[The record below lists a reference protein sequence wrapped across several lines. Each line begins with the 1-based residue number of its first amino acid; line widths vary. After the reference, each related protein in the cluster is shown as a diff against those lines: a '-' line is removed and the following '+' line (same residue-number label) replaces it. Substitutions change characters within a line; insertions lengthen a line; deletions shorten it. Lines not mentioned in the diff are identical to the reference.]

1 MRFYNYR
8 DAVVRTHVKNIVG
21 SVLKCRSEDGG
32 RVAHYFGTFPFVVY
46 FVHQSC
52 YLKDM
57 WQSLDQE
64 IRVQK
69 LL

>member
-21 SVLKCRSEDGG
+21 SVLKCRSGEEDGE

-46 FVHQSC
+46 FVH
-52 YLKDM
+52 
-57 WQSLDQE
+57 
-64 IRVQK
+64 
-69 LL
+69 